1 MIYYKVALMSV
12 AHLTSTFTKHWLLQQ
27 NTMQL
32 KDNRKKRTIYFLTNT
47 VVTLLAKR
55 IASVGQRLTVIYIHV
70 CSSHDFISVFNST
83 IYDFT
88 I

>member
-12 AHLTSTFTKHWLLQQ
+12 AHLTITFTKHWLLQQ
-27 NTMQL
+27 YTMQL
-32 KDNRKKRTIYFLTNT
+32 KDNRKKRTIYLLTNT

-55 IASVGQRLTVIYIHV
+55 IASVGQRLSVIYI
-70 CSSHDFISVFNST
+70 CSSHDFISIFNST
-83 IYDFT
+83 IYDFR

>member
-1 MIYYKVALMSV
+1 MSV

-32 KDNRKKRTIYFLTNT
+32 KDNRKKRTIYLLTNT

-55 IASVGQRLTVIYIHV
+55 IASVGQRLTVIYM
-70 CSSHDFISVFNST
+70 
-83 IYDFT
+83 
-88 I
+88 

>member
-55 IASVGQRLTVIYIHV
+55 IASVGQRLTVIYI
-70 CSSHDFISVFNST
+70 
-83 IYDFT
+83 YM
-88 I
+88 